1 MTDKTPVKLRIPR
14 QDLDAHSLFSLSLEG
29 AQSWTN
35 ALPVTNTREVA
46 QKLRQAI
53 EELNRVTL
61 PAHQRYDLLEV
72 MRPNLTVAAASL
84 SRRFIN
90 QPLVLPAEPQQ
101 MAELSDQLFGLAST
115 AYTLVAVHAIRDRES
130 IRDINPARLVCEALQ
145 RALYFTGCKIFQRF
159 QLFQP
164 DDKRAWRTLH
174 QLFALAE
181 RQHLT
186 QLRIDGVTAEPTTI
200 SATWLQP
207 LLLSCCKPNQLRQG
221 DIAAIFQGL
230 RQWSGLATVSASG
243 TGLFAVDIS
252 GDQPPTYANSMRTTA
267 GPDLRLID
275 TGPLV
280 THLKQLAESGEGSS
294 RQDITFANDVRLHHN
309 ILQHML
315 VSLSSVSTRNF
326 SRHGL
331 QQELQVA
338 LGLNST
344 HYFVAGGL
352 TFAEV
357 LHGRGYRPPAS
368 ERVLTNPFLIE
379 RKRRDPWLEAYAD
392 EIHSGEE
399 QAAPDDDGMQHVDVD
414 EETRAV
420 LLTEKKYED
429 PPLQQQQEE
438 EEQHRKYP
446 VKAINASPGGYCLE
460 WSQDQPGIL
469 RSGDIL
475 CVREEGSG
483 SWVIASI
490 RWLSQLEGKSSILGI
505 ELLSPQAAAWGARIQ
520 NQKGELSEPI
530 RVLLLPGI
538 KLVAQP
544 PTLITPRSGF
554 REGQRL
560 TLVRHGEDKKIRLQR
575 QVAATATYSQFEFRE
590 AGNPAQVKPREE
602 RELPGSAFRSLW
614 SEI

>member
-1 MTDKTPVKLRIPR
+1 MADKAPVKLRIPR
-14 QDLDAHSLFSLSLEG
+14 QDLDQHSLFPLTLEG
-29 AQSWTN
+29 VQSWTN

-46 QKLRQAI
+46 QQLRVAI
-53 EELNRVTL
+53 SELNRVHL
-61 PAHQRYDLLEV
+61 PAEQRHALLES
-72 MRPNLTVAAASL
+72 MRSNLTVATGSL

-101 MAELSDQLFGLAST
+101 MADLADQLFGLAST

-130 IRDINPARLVCEALQ
+130 IREINPARLVCEALQ
-145 RALYFTGCKIFQRF
+145 RAMHFTGCKIFQRF

-164 DDKRAWRTLH
+164 EENRAWQTLH
-174 QLFALAE
+174 QLYALAE

-186 QLRIDGVTAEPTTI
+186 QLRMDGVTAEPTTI
-200 SATWLQP
+200 TATWLQP
-207 LLLSCCKPNQLRQG
+207 LLLACCKPNQLRQG
-221 DIAAIFQGL
+221 DLAAIFQGF
-230 RQWSGLATVSASG
+230 REWAGLATISAGG
-243 TGLFAVDIS
+243 TGLFAVDLG
-252 GDQPPTYANSMRTTA
+252 GDQPPAYATSSRATP

-280 THLKQLAESGEGSS
+280 AHLHELGESGEGSS
-294 RQDITFANDVRLHHN
+294 RRDIVFANDVRLHHN
-309 ILQHML
+309 ILQHMIG
-315 VSLSSVSTRNF
+315 SLSSVSTRNF
-326 SRHGL
+326 RRQSL
-331 QQELQVA
+331 QQNMHVA

-357 LHGRGYRPPAS
+357 LHGKGYRPPVS
-368 ERVLTNPFLIE
+368 ERVLTNPFLVE
-379 RKRRDPWLEAYAD
+379 RKRRDPWLEANAD
-392 EIHSGEE
+392 DIFHGEE
-399 QAAPDDDGMQHVDVD
+399 RPDPEASSDPHDVEVD
-414 EETRAV
+414 ENTRSV
-420 LLTEKKYED
+420 LLAGHDQPTE
-429 PPLQQQQEE
+429 QQAQEE
-438 EEQHRKYP
+438 ERHREYP
-446 VKAINASPGGYCLE
+446 VIAINASPGGYCLE
-460 WSQDQPGIL
+460 WDHEQPGAT

-475 CVREEGSG
+475 CVREEEGG

-490 RWLSQLEGKSSILGI
+490 RWLSQLAGKSSILGI

-520 NQKGELSEPI
+520 NPKGGLSEPI

-560 TLVRHGEDKKIRLQR
+560 TLGKHGEDKKIRLQR

-590 AGNPAQVKPREE
+590 VGIPQQDKPREA
-602 RELPGSAFRSLW
+602 RELPSSPFRSLW
-614 SEI
+614 SDI